1 MIANEILSDTIP
13 ALSINDSAQRAL
25 YLMEL
30 FKIIRIPIVDN
41 GVYLGMLKEDQI
53 LDLDKDSFAISE
65 CKLAV
70 ENSFV
75 NANQHVYNI
84 ITKVSQHKLSLIAV
98 IDDSKKF
105 LGTISPLE
113 LLSATAS
120 ITSIDPTGSII
131 ILKMGIRDYSLGEI
145 AQICES
151 NQIKILS
158 SYIQS
163 CPDQINIRLT
173 LKLNTNDLI
182 ALKLDFERYNY
193 KIESIISENMAIDD
207 FEQDRL
213 DEFLHYLNI

>member
-1 MIANEILSDTIP
+1 MIANDIYSDTIP

-30 FKIIRIPIVDN
+30 FKVTRIPIIDN
-41 GVYLGMLKEDQI
+41 GIYLGMLKEEQI
-53 LDLDKDSFAISE
+53 LDLEKEAFAISD
-65 CKLAV
+65 CQLVV

-75 NANQHVYNI
+75 NANQHIYNI
-84 ITKVSQHKLSLIAV
+84 ITIVSQHKLSLVAV
-98 IDDSKKF
+98 IDENKTF
-105 LGTISPLE
+105 LGTITPLE
-113 LLSATAS
+113 LLTATAS
-120 ITSIDPTGSII
+120 ITSIDPTGSIM

-158 SYIQS
+158 SYVQS
-163 CPDQINIRLT
+163 CPDQTNIKLT

-182 ALKLDFERYNY
+182 ALKLDLERYNY
-193 KIESIISENMAIDD
+193 KIESIISENMTVDD
-207 FEQDRL
+207 FEKDRL